1 MNSHRL
7 LFSAAILSLAAA
19 LPLRAAEDV
28 EPPINYTLKIGDQ
41 STRLV
46 PGTESEV
53 KGNFTNP
60 KVTLVPDEHRTFT
73 YGGVTFSYPSNFAFE
88 ADFSEKGLKSWTL
101 DGSDCVIMLHRY
113 ETEKV
118 TPKELMKS
126 LKEAYGKNS
135 RIEPVTHTFNGK
147 EYSGMRIHASLADT
161 KFFQD
166 VIALPSEKG
175 SCIMI
180 LQDLPTSAKVSDAE
194 TKQVMKLLNETLKL

>member
-1 MNSHRL
+1 MNCHRL
-7 LFSAAILSLAAA
+7 LVSAVIISLAAA
-19 LPLRAAEDV
+19 LPLHAAEDV
-28 EPPINYTLKIGDQ
+28 EPPLNYTLKIGDQ

-46 PGTESEV
+46 PGTEAEV
-53 KGNFTNP
+53 KGTFTNP
-60 KVTLVPDEHRTFT
+60 KITLVPDEHRTFT
-73 YGGVTFSYPSNFAFE
+73 YGGVTFGYPSNFAFE
-88 ADFSEKGLKSWTL
+88 ADFSEAGLKSWTL

-118 TPKELMKS
+118 TPKELIVS
-126 LKEAYGKNS
+126 LKAAYGEKS
-135 RIEPVTHTFNGK
+135 KTEPITHTFNGK
-147 EYSGMRIHASLADT
+147 KYSGMRIHASLADT

-180 LQDLPTSAKVSDAE
+180 LQDLPTNAKVSDAE